1 MNIANKL
8 TVLRILLVPVFVW
21 LLLSGIPGSGIWATA
36 VFLIA
41 SLTDLFD
48 GYVARK
54 RGEVTNFGKFADP
67 IADKILTISAYVC
80 LVELGTVPAWAVII
94 ILARE
99 FLVSGLRMSAASQNV
114 VIAAD
119 LFGKLKT
126 VIQMISIVVL
136 VSGMFANT
144 WFPITL
150 FYISVLI
157 TFLSGATYLI
167 KFKNILMK

>member
-1 MNIANKL
+1 M
-8 TVLRILLVPVFVW
+8 
-21 LLLSGIPGSGIWATA
+21 
-36 VFLIA
+36 
-41 SLTDLFD
+41 
-48 GYVARK
+48 
-54 RGEVTNFGKFADP
+54 
-67 IADKILTISAYVC
+67 
-80 LVELGTVPAWAVII
+80 ELGTVPAWAVII